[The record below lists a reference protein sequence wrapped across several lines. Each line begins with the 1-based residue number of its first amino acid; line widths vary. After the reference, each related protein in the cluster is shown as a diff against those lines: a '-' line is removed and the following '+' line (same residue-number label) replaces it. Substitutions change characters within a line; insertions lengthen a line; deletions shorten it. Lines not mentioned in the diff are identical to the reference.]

1 MCWRYWLIW
10 LLWPA
15 CLQAQVTIG
24 ERAGDASAP
33 LQRTSVKALSLAVGE
48 FEIIEPA
55 PSVTGP
61 LLWLT
66 SQTSC
71 VQTLHVAPQQTLA
84 IWMKRRGEATA
95 RLHHF
100 PARTVS
106 WIIVIGVQPGQSS
119 VMVIRNGAKADQP
132 PELVDQVEV
141 SVGGPAPMPPTPPVD
156 DALVKALRTAFQRDQ
171 QAGLASKP
179 WLLAL
184 AEVYQTASR
193 DSLTSVQTVGELDT
207 HLNNAR
213 LKAGIPEADKTL
225 PALRECIR
233 QEWLAYLMIT
243 DADHAVVLT
252 PETRRAAQQ
261 FLARLARAL
270 EVIAP

>member
-1 MCWRYWLIW
+1 MCWRYCLIG

-24 ERAGDASAP
+24 ERTDTSSAP
-33 LQRTSVKALSLAVGE
+33 LQRGSVKVLSLATGE

-55 PSVTGP
+55 PNVSGP

-66 SQTSC
+66 SQTQC
-71 VQTLHVAPQQTLA
+71 LQIIHVVPQQTLA
-84 IWMKRRGEATA
+84 IWMKRRGETNAK
-95 RLHHF
+95 LHQF
-100 PARTVS
+100 PARSAS

-132 PELVDQVEV
+132 PELVDRVEV
-141 SVGGPAPMPPTPPVD
+141 SVGGPAPVPPTPPVE
-156 DALVKALRTAFQRDQ
+156 DALVKALRNAFERDEK
-171 QAGLASKP
+171 AGLASKP

-193 DSLTSVQTVGELDT
+193 NSLTSIQTIGELDT
-207 HLNNAR
+207 FLNNAR
-213 LKAGIPEADKTL
+213 LKAGIPDADKTL

-233 QEWLAYLMIT
+233 QEWLAQLQIT
-243 DADHAVVLT
+243 DADHAIVLT
-252 PETRRAAQQ
+252 PETRRLVQQ
-261 FLARLARAL
+261 FLSRLARAL